1 MINAQGVEFIDENGG
16 GCGRDP
22 GKAKRKARKAHKRPC
37 SKSNAMKLFR
47 ALVISALFVAAGALS
62 HADPLPGVHYAP
74 AENLE
79 HIDVGLTD
87 GAKHEIDFA
96 AYALT
101 DWPIMQALTR
111 AADRGVKIRIYLD
124 GTQFAEREPT
134 KVFEDLAHTPG
145 VEIRVK
151 RENSASMHLKS
162 YEIDGQLL
170 RTGAVNFSASGEK
183 RQDNDL
189 VVINEV

>member
-1 MINAQGVEFIDENGG
+1 VRNVVVSTLHSDPQIPLGDRAAPIRVEDVDASMINAQGVEFIDENGG

-134 KVFEDLAHTPG
+134 NVFG
-145 VEIRVK
+145 F
-151 RENSASMHLKS
+151 
-162 YEIDGQLL
+162 
-170 RTGAVNFSASGEK
+170 GAYP
-183 RQDNDL
+183 RR
-189 VVINEV
+189 